1 MKQVEYVSV
10 GGYVFSLED
19 DACLTIKEYLD
30 RLDSFYSKK
39 ESGAEVMEGIEE
51 RMAELLLE
59 RCGRRG
65 VVTLPVAEGV
75 ISILGQPEAI
85 ENESSS
91 VSSVSE
97 PAEAPEVVRQA
108 HQPVEAPEDTDVV
121 RQAHQPAEEPG
132 AAHTEETDASSRS
145 KRPRSSQTKDK
156 PRRKLYR
163 DPANGKLSGVCSG
176 LATFFDIDPVIFRIA
191 FVVLTLLGGLRLRF
205 LWPLEPWIHISA
217 PIMYLILWICMP
229 AVKTVSQRDE
239 LCGQRGTVDDI
250 SARVRDTSRQNP
262 TLSDSETWKNVRRIL
277 STVSGVLLLVAGVSG
292 MAFLCSFWWGTE
304 VLGNNFFYNRLIES
318 IASEAPEFLSFVSIP
333 IVALALVLVVAL
345 PFLAM
350 LYGGVMLLFGLKS
363 PKWRPGLVLFIVW
376 LMILVAL
383 SVSSLMTFATI

>member
-1 MKQVEYVSV
+1 MKQIEYVSV
-10 GGYVFSLED
+10 GGYVFSLEE

-65 VVTLPVAEGV
+65 VVTLPMAEGV

-85 ENESSS
+85 ENESVSDAS
-91 VSSVSE
+91 VAVVRPDAE
-97 PAEAPEVVRQA
+97 PVEAPQPDEAPGASQAEAPESSA
-108 HQPVEAPEDTDVV
+108 QPKRPN
-121 RQAHQPAEEPG
+121 
-132 AAHTEETDASSRS
+132 SSRA
-145 KRPRSSQTKDK
+145 KDK

-163 DPANGKLSGVCSG
+163 DPANGRLSGVCSG

-217 PIMYLILWICMP
+217 PIVYLILWICMP

-250 SARVRDTSRQNP
+250 SARVRTTSRQNP
-262 TLSDSETWKNVRRIL
+262 DSPESETWKNVRRLL
-277 STVSGVLLLVAGVSG
+277 STVSGVLLLVAGVAG
-292 MAFLCSFWWGTE
+292 MAFLCSFWWGAE
-304 VLGNNFFYNRLIES
+304 VLGNSFFYNRLIES
-318 IASEAPEFLSFVSIP
+318 IASEAPEFLSFASIP

-345 PFLAM
+345 PFLGM
-350 LYGGVMLLFGLKS
+350 LYGGVMLLFGLKP

-383 SVSSLMTFATI
+383 SVSSLMTFAVNG

>member
-1 MKQVEYVSV
+1 MKQIEYVSV
-10 GGYVFSLED
+10 GGYVFSLEE

-65 VVTLPVAEGV
+65 VVTLPMAEGV

-91 VSSVSE
+91 DASV
-97 PAEAPEVVRQA
+97 AVVRPVAEPVEA
-108 HQPVEAPEDTDVV
+108 HQPDEAPGATQSE
-121 RQAHQPAEEPG
+121 APGLSAQPRPN
-132 AAHTEETDASSRS
+132 SSRA
-145 KRPRSSQTKDK
+145 KDK

-163 DPANGKLSGVCSG
+163 DPANGRLSGVCSG

-217 PIMYLILWICMP
+217 PIVYLILWICMP

-250 SARVRDTSRQNP
+250 SARVRSTSRQNP
-262 TLSDSETWKNVRRIL
+262 DSPESETWKNVRRLL
-277 STVSGVLLLVAGVSG
+277 STVSGVLLLVAGVAG
-292 MAFLCSFWWGTE
+292 MAFLCSFWWGAE
-304 VLGNNFFYNRLIES
+304 VLGNNFFYNRLIEN

-345 PFLAM
+345 PFLGM
-350 LYGGVMLLFGLKS
+350 LYGGVMLLFGLKP

-383 SVSSLMTFATI
+383 SVSSLMTFAVNG

>member
-1 MKQVEYVSV
+1 MKQIEYVSV
-10 GGYVFSLED
+10 GGYVFSLEE

-65 VVTLPVAEGV
+65 VVTLPMAEGV

-85 ENESSS
+85 ENES
-91 VSSVSE
+91 VSDAE
-97 PAEAPEVVRQA
+97 PVEASGAPQAEAP
-108 HQPVEAPEDTDVV
+108 
-121 RQAHQPAEEPG
+121 G
-132 AAHTEETDASSRS
+132 ASAQS
-145 KRPRSSQTKDK
+145 KRPHSPRAKDK

-191 FVVLTLLGGLRLRF
+191 FIVLTLLGGLRLRF

-217 PIMYLILWICMP
+217 PIVYLILWICMP

-262 TLSDSETWKNVRRIL
+262 TTEGSETWKNVRRLL
-277 STVSGVLLLVAGVSG
+277 STVSGVLLLLVGVAG
-292 MAFLCSFWWGTE
+292 MAFLCSFWWGAE

-318 IASEAPEFLSFVSIP
+318 IASEAPEFLSFASIP
-333 IVALALVLVVAL
+333 IVALALVLVVVL
-345 PFLAM
+345 PFLEM
-350 LYGGVMLLFGLKS
+350 LYGGVMLLFGLKP
-363 PKWRPGLVLFIVW
+363 PKWRPGLVLFVVW

-383 SVSSLMTFATI
+383 SISSLMTFATIG